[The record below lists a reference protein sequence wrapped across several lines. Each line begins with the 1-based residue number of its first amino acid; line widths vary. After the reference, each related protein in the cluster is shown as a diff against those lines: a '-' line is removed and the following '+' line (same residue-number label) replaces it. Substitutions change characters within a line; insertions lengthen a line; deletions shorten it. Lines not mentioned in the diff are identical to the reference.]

1 MPVCVPMKELKNTA
15 EFTKTVQSAA
25 APVFVTKNGQEEFVS
40 MSLEVYEALR
50 LEGARMR
57 LYEEVERAE
66 DDIAAGRVTDAAS
79 SNAALRRRYGL

>member
-1 MPVCVPMKELKNTA
+1 
-15 EFTKTVQSAA
+15 
-25 APVFVTKNGQEEFVS
+25 
-40 MSLEVYEALR
+40 
-50 LEGARMR
+50 MR